1 MIIKFP
7 PREDGQGLVEYA
19 LILVLVAI
27 VVIAVLLLLGPQV
40 GRVFSQITYILGNP
54 GAINDNIAIIDSF
67 SVDGTP
73 GAAGCVVQL
82 STLQVSVTKTGLPV
96 SGAPVQASVA
106 LQAGG
111 SINLNG
117 TTNGSGVVQWSGNTI
132 GNDNGTGGGCPG
144 TRTAT
149 ASVTGGPS
157 ATANY

>member
-27 VVIAVLLLLGPQV
+27 VVIAVLLQLGPQI
-40 GRVFSQITYILGNP
+40 GRVFSQITYVLANP
-54 GAINDNIAIIDSF
+54 GAINDNIVTIDSF
-67 SVDGTP
+67 SVSGSGT
-73 GAAGCVVQL
+73 AGCNVVL
-82 STLQVSVTKTGLPV
+82 TNLQVSVTRTGLPV
-96 SGAPVQASVA
+96 SGVLVEVSIAPQS
-106 LQAGG
+106 GTG
-111 SINLNG
+111 TTLNG
-117 TTNGSGVVQWSGNTI
+117 TTNGSGVVQWSGGSI
-132 GNDNGTGGGCPG
+132 GTDNDTGGGCPG

>member
-27 VVIAVLLLLGPQV
+27 VVIAVLLQLGPQI
-40 GRVFSQITYILGNP
+40 GRVFSQITYVLANP
-54 GAINDNIAIIDSF
+54 GTINDNIATIDSF
-67 SVDGTP
+67 SVSTTP
-73 GAAGCVVQL
+73 GAGCLVHL

-96 SGAPVQASVA
+96 SGAPVQASVT

-111 SINLNG
+111 SLNLNG
-117 TTNGSGVVQWSGNTI
+117 TTNGSGVVQWSGNLI
-132 GNDNGTGGGCPG
+132 GTDNGTGGGCPG

-157 ATANY
+157 TTTNY

>member
-40 GRVFSQITYILGNP
+40 GKVFSQITYILDNP
-54 GAINDNIAIIDSF
+54 GAINDNIVTIDSF
-67 SVDGTP
+67 SVSGSGT
-73 GAAGCVVQL
+73 AGCAVEV
-82 STLQVSVTKTGLPV
+82 SNLQVSVTRTGLPV
-96 SGAPVQASVA
+96 SGATVQVSVT

-111 SINLNG
+111 G
-117 TTNGSGVVQWSGNTI
+117 TTLPSRTTDGSGVVQWSGEPI
-132 GNDNGTGGGCPG
+132 GTDNGTGGGCPG